1 MKTHTDS
8 SHGRNLS
15 ADDVD
20 NIVYSLLDLV
30 PLPWGMWKLLYM
42 LEIFKAQK
50 KIHDVIPIRLSVLFH
65 DAFAIS

>member
-30 PLPWGMWKLLYM
+30 PLPWGM
-42 LEIFKAQK
+42 
-50 KIHDVIPIRLSVLFH
+50 
-65 DAFAIS
+65 